1 MFEQGSLWRK
11 WDLHI
16 HSPLSIL
23 SNKYPKLPDGSRDWE
38 AFVSKLESLDL
49 AIVGITDYFTIDGY
63 KKLKE
68 YKQQGRL
75 ANVHAILPN
84 IKFRLDNLL
93 ASKKDGREPRRL
105 NFHVIFS
112 DDVPQQD
119 IEEHFLH
126 DLPFFYEG
134 NPQDRDDKRKL
145 KPSNIEAP
153 ARNLSSNTRRLRRV
167 TCPLLRLCN
176 ASGGQP

>member
-63 KKLKE
+63 KKL
-68 YKQQGRL
+68 
-75 ANVHAILPN
+75 
-84 IKFRLDNLL
+84 
-93 ASKKDGREPRRL
+93 
-105 NFHVIFS
+105 
-112 DDVPQQD
+112 
-119 IEEHFLH
+119 
-126 DLPFFYEG
+126 EG
-134 NPQDRDDKRKL
+134 VQAAGQTGKRTRD
-145 KPSNIEAP
+145 PS
-153 ARNLSSNTRRLRRV
+153 
-167 TCPLLRLCN
+167 
-176 ASGGQP
+176 